1 MPRIKRKL
9 SKTSDQQANITPQTQ
24 PAQCVVGIGAS
35 AGGLEALQTFVKH
48 LPDDATMA
56 YVIAQ
61 HLSPQHRSMMV
72 ELLARH
78 TALKV
83 TLVKNNCIAEANV
96 IYITPPDNDVYME
109 DKRLRLRKPQAVIGP
124 KPSIDYF
131 FTSLAKQFQDHA
143 IGVVFSGT
151 GSDGSHGM
159 RAIKA
164 AGGITIAQ
172 NPSSAKYDSMPQ
184 SAIRVGAA
192 DLVLNPDEVAKQL
205 SVIICSPRP
214 IIAIRE
220 GDEPASAYQQILER
234 LYEKEQVNFLD
245 YKEATLQRQLERRLI
260 ALQLDSLDAYLSH
273 VEQDP
278 TELNQLLRRFLIS
291 VTSFF
296 RDAQHFEALRDVL
309 QKIIQVN
316 AANKRIRIWVPGCA
330 TGEEPYSIAILLA
343 EELGRAIADYDI
355 TIFATDIDAE
365 ATDQARRGLYS
376 ETALDGVDA
385 DWLTKYFE
393 VQGRSYLVK
402 KFLRELIVFAR
413 HDLIQDPPF
422 LQLDLISCR
431 NLLIYFKNELQN
443 KVFAIFHYALVQ
455 DGYLFLGKSE
465 TIAQR
470 KELFIAVDSKHR
482 IYRRKAALTP
492 RYALPKPT
500 LFSSRTAT
508 VETTPKKPKQPSF
521 DAYAQQLLNLYAPA
535 TALVDREG
543 NCIQY
548 LTDFTPYLTA
558 PAGSPTTHLPST
570 VLPSLRTEV
579 RVLLH
584 RAKTHDEPV
593 SGPFQSIETQ
603 DNSFRVRT
611 VVRPAGSNADGE
623 ALFLVSFE
631 QRKGAT
637 ENEPKVTRD
646 PNKTKD
652 SEYPQV
658 RTLQHELAQNKEHLQ
673 SVIEEMESSHEEL
686 QSLNEEMQASTEEL
700 QASNEQLE
708 TTNEELQAS
717 NEELS
722 TLNEE
727 LQIKSNELNELN
739 TTLENLQDST
749 DIALV
754 MVDEQH
760 RLVRYTP
767 KATSIFTVV
776 PSDIGRPL
784 HHLPTRIKLP
794 YIKRKLNKTIKSG
807 IVQRE
812 QREGQKVTY
821 MLQIT
826 PYRDNL
832 GHVTGAVL
840 AFTDVSELH
849 TALKQNTQL
858 TDELRSAL
866 HFRETLLNA
875 APIGIIGLDTHG
887 AIKLMSAGAE
897 ALLGYSADEV
907 MNKQDALSLWHDS
920 KEVDAYLAQWRQ
932 RWELPLPRLEDWL
945 QELARRGLN
954 VEKEW
959 RYRHKGGSYFP
970 AFSSLSVLRDQ
981 HGHVTGLLKIIYDL
995 SAQRAAEADL
1005 RQASAQFE
1013 VIFQAMPEVV
1023 LFTNLKRDIVLTNPA
1038 LCRIFGYTPA
1048 DVLGHSSE
1056 LLYVDAVVYQTL
1068 RRNRSENGDSAV
1080 PSTPFEAEYRRKD
1093 GTTFTGETIG
1103 AAVKDSR
1110 GEVLGYLELVR
1121 DISSRKQAERDL
1133 HQHAQML
1140 KQRNADLQQFAYVAS
1155 HDLQEPLRMIA
1166 GHLQLLSKRYREHL
1180 DEKAQSYI
1188 HFAVDGAQRMQA
1200 LINGLLAYSRIETQ
1214 AEPFKPVDLNATLN
1228 QVTAD
1233 LQRQIGETAA
1243 TISHDELPTVC
1254 ADEIQCRQL
1263 LQNLISNALKFRGS
1277 EPPRIH
1283 LSARTEKGSWV
1294 IGISDNGIGIKPE
1307 YHRRIFQIFQ
1317 RLHTRQEY
1325 AGEGLGLA
1333 ICQRIVEHHGGQMW
1347 LESEY
1352 GAGTTFIFSLP
1363 RLPNPYANHEIND
1376 REQSHH

>member
-1 MPRIKRKL
+1 MPRIKP
-9 SKTSDQQANITPQTQ
+9 KTSTTSGKKTNPAKQGGA
-24 PAQCVVGIGAS
+24 AQCIVGIGAS
-35 AGGLEALQTFVKH
+35 AGGLEALQAFVRH
-48 LPDDATMA
+48 LPDDSSMA

-78 TALKV
+78 TKLTV
-83 TLVKNNCIAEANV
+83 TLVKNNSVAEANV
-96 IYITPPDNDVYME
+96 IYITPPDSDVYVE
-109 DKRLRLRKPQAVIGP
+109 GNRLRLRKPQAAIGP

-131 FTSLAKQFQDHA
+131 FTSLAKQLQDHA
-143 IGVVFSGT
+143 IGVIFSGT

-192 DLVLNPDEVAKQL
+192 DLILNPDEVAKQL
-205 SVIICSPRP
+205 SVIVCSPRP
-214 IIAIRE
+214 IIASRDS
-220 GDEPASAYQQILER
+220 DEPVTAYQRILER

-245 YKEATLQRQLERRLI
+245 YKEATLHRQLERRLI

-273 VEQDP
+273 VQRNP
-278 TELNQLLRRFLIS
+278 NELNQLLRRFLIS

-296 RDAQHFEALRDVL
+296 RDAAYFTALRGIL
-309 QKIIQVN
+309 GKIIQAN
-316 AANKRIRIWVPGCA
+316 AATKRIRIWVPGCA
-330 TGEEPYSIAILLA
+330 SGEEPYSIAILLA
-343 EELGRAIADYDI
+343 EELGRTIADYDI

-365 ATDQARRGLYS
+365 ATDQGRRGLYP
-376 ETALDGVDA
+376 ETALDGVDSELLA
-385 DWLTKYFE
+385 KYFE
-393 VQGRSYLVK
+393 VQGRGYLVK

-422 LQLDLISCR
+422 VQVDLVSCR
-431 NLLIYFKNELQN
+431 NLLIYFKNDLQN
-443 KVFAIFHYALVQ
+443 KVFAIFHYALAQ

-465 TIAQR
+465 TVAQR
-470 KELFIAVDSKHR
+470 KELFVSVDTKHR

-492 RYALPKPT
+492 RYNLPKPL
-500 LFSSRTAT
+500 LFRTPTIEAA
-508 VETTPKKPKQPSF
+508 PKKPKQQSF
-521 DAYAQQLLNLYAPA
+521 DHYARQLLTLYAPA
-535 TALVDREG
+535 TALVNQEG
-543 NCIQY
+543 NCIRY
-548 LTDFTPYLTA
+548 LTDFSAYLTA

-570 VLPSLRTEV
+570 VLPPLRTEV

-584 RAKTHDEPV
+584 RAKTQNEPV
-593 SGPFQSIETQ
+593 NGPFQHIEGRD
-603 DNSFRVRT
+603 DNFRVRT
-611 VVRPAGSNADGE
+611 LVRPAGVNEEGE
-623 ALFLVSFE
+623 ALFFVSFE
-631 QRKGAT
+631 QQVVSAET
-637 ENEPKVTRD
+637 NSVTADTTDTPEGSQRLV
-646 PNKTKD
+646 T
-652 SEYPQV
+652 
-658 RTLQHELAQNKEHLQ
+658 TLQEELTQNKQHLQ
-673 SVIEEMESSHEEL
+673 SVIEEMESSNEEL

-739 TTLENLQDST
+739 ATLENLQDST
-749 DIALV
+749 DIALM

-760 RLVRYTP
+760 RVVRYTP
-767 KATSIFTVV
+767 KATSIFTIVA
-776 PSDIGRPL
+776 SDIGRPI

-794 YIKRKLNKTIKSG
+794 YLKRKLTKTIKSG
-807 IVQRE
+807 TVQRE
-812 QREGQKVTY
+812 QREGHKVTY

-826 PYRDNL
+826 PYRDSL

-840 AFTDVSELH
+840 AFTDVTELH

-858 TDELRSAL
+858 ASELRTAL

-875 APIGIIGLDTHG
+875 APIGIIGFDTDG
-887 AIKLMSAGAE
+887 SIKLMSAGAE
-897 ALLGYSADEV
+897 SLLGYRVDEII
-907 MNKQDALSLWHDS
+907 NRKDILSLWHDP
-920 KEVDAYLAQWRQ
+920 KEVNAYLAQWQQ
-932 RWELPLPRLEDWL
+932 RWELSLSSLEDWL

-954 VEKEW
+954 AEKEW
-959 RYRHKGGSYFP
+959 LYRRKDGSYFP
-970 AFSSLSVLRDQ
+970 AFTTVSVLRDQ
-981 HGHVTGLLKIIYDL
+981 QGNVTGLLKIIHDL
-995 SAQRAAEADL
+995 SAQRAAEAEL

-1023 LFTNLKRDIVLTNPA
+1023 LFTNLERQIVLTNPA
-1038 LCRIFGYTPA
+1038 LKQVFGYAPT
-1048 DVLGHSSE
+1048 DLLGQSSE
-1056 LLYVDAVVYQTL
+1056 CLYADATVYQTL
-1068 RRNRSENGDSAV
+1068 THERSEKEGGLLI
-1080 PSTPFEAEYRRKD
+1080 STPFEAEYRRKD
-1093 GTTFTGETIG
+1093 GVTFIGETVSVV
-1103 AAVKDSR
+1103 VKDSR
-1110 GEVLGYLELVR
+1110 AELLGYLELVR
-1121 DISSRKQAERDL
+1121 DVTPRKQAERAL
-1133 HQHAQML
+1133 YQHAQTL

-1166 GHLQLLSKRYREHL
+1166 GHLQLLDKRYREQL
-1180 DEKAQSYI
+1180 DEKAQNYI

-1214 AEPFKPVDLNATLN
+1214 AAPFKPVSLAATLT
-1228 QVTAD
+1228 QVSAD
-1233 LQRQIGETAA
+1233 LQRQIDETAA
-1243 TISHDELPTVC
+1243 TISYDELPSVC
-1254 ADEIQCRQL
+1254 GDEIQCRQL

-1283 LSARTEKGSWV
+1283 LSARTEKGHWV
-1294 IGISDNGIGIKPE
+1294 IGVSDNGIGIKLE

-1325 AGEGLGLA
+1325 TGEGLGLA

-1352 GAGTTFIFSLP
+1352 GIGTTFFFTLP
-1363 RLPNPYANHEIND
+1363 RCPSSYITHEMTN